1 MKLKSKKVLL
11 EIDVLEA
18 MHLLSVLK
26 VIGEGLDEKPRNF
39 QNYLFKQA
47 LNNYENQL
55 ENDLT
60 EEKADYAADS
70 FDVREMMYNLENK

>member
-1 MKLKSKKVLL
+1 MQLKSKKVLL

-47 LNNYENQL
+47 L
-55 ENDLT
+55 
-60 EEKADYAADS
+60 
-70 FDVREMMYNLENK
+70 

>member
-1 MKLKSKKVLL
+1 MELKSKKVIL

-26 VIGEGLDEKPRNF
+26 VIGDGLAEKPRNF

-47 LNNYENQL
+47 LNNYELQL
-55 ENDLT
+55 ESDLT

-70 FDVREMMYNLENK
+70 FDIREMMYNLENE